1 MNSHTETTLQP
12 ETASRSASADKAS
25 KFLSNLGR
33 FTATSP
39 ATALTRDEAKPAA
52 QAVVEQ
58 PVMRAVE
65 PPLAGVASPAST
77 PSSSDEQGGSRSR
90 TPRKKSVD
98 SDRIERTF
106 EVVAG
111 KGSRVLTARIPR
123 ELHARVYLVATTN
136 RFAERDA
143 PHTINQLV
151 QDALHE
157 WLAKH
162 DAA

>member
-39 ATALTRDEAKPAA
+39 ATALTRDEVKPVA

-65 PPLAGVASPAST
+65 PPLAGVASPE
-77 PSSSDEQGGSRSR
+77 SSDEQGGSRSR